1 MRPTRALAV
10 AVLSAVLLLSAC
22 SSGGDD
28 ADSGGAQAASDVDA
42 AEGGGDANQREMLDA
57 PADELDADGAALE
70 TDPDAGDPLA
80 MERAI
85 ISQGNVQLESADVE
99 KAAFDVQ
106 ALVDKYGG
114 EVTDRETNTDD
125 EGDVRMARLVLRIP
139 AKQFSDAFGELEQ
152 VADLKSSSSTSE
164 DVTTKVIDNEVR
176 IRAQRRSLRRIEVLL
191 DEAVSIRDIVDIES
205 QLTRRQADLDSLE
218 QQQAFLKDQT
228 SMSTVTVNI
237 QRTPDEPAEKKEKE
251 EDDAGFLSGLE
262 TGFKALVVFAVGLAT
277 VLGALLPWMVVLLL
291 VGGPLWL
298 LVRRLRRREPE
309 PEPAGE
315 FDAG

>member
-1 MRPTRALAV
+1 MRHTRALAV

-22 SSGGDD
+22 TSGGGED
-28 ADSGGAQAASDVDA
+28 DSGGAQAASDSDFD
-42 AEGGGDANQREMLDA
+42 EGGRDVPRESLDETNAFA
-57 PADELDADGAALE
+57 PEEAALE
-70 TDPDAGDPLA
+70 SDPDAGDPSA

-85 ISQGNVQLESADVE
+85 ISKGNVQLESDDVE
-99 KAAFDVQ
+99 QTAFEVQ

-164 DVTTKVIDNEVR
+164 DVTTKVIDNAVR

-191 DEAVSIRDIVDIES
+191 DQAVSIRDIVNIEA

-237 QRTPDEPAEKKEKE
+237 QLTPDEPAPKKKD
-251 EDDAGFLSGLE
+251 EDNAGFVSGLE

-277 VLGALLPWMVVLLL
+277 VVGALLPWLVVLLL

-298 LVRRLRRREPE
+298 LVRRLRRRGPD
-309 PEPAGE
+309 PEPAGD